1 MESKK
6 SNTKNNI
13 SRRSFIK
20 KSSAAIASTA
30 FMSQIAYPASSS
42 RKIRIGVVGGGF
54 GSGFQWQYHPD
65 CIVEAVS
72 DLRPERKKR
81 LMDVY
86 KCQKSYDSLEELVK
100 DPRIDAVAVFTEGPN
115 HVKHTIECMK
125 HGKHVVSAVPA
136 CMGGGIDEAH
146 RLFDAV
152 KKYGLSYMMAESSY
166 YHGFTI
172 SARKFYAEKKFGEIF
187 YAEAE
192 YQHPGLECI
201 YFKNGKRTWRH
212 GMAPMHYPTHSTAF
226 LIGVTGERL
235 TEVSCHGWGDDD
247 PILKDNVY
255 NNPFWNESAMF
266 KTNRGH
272 AFKVNVWW
280 KGAHKGCERGELNGT
295 KMSFYGPTANGMGPV
310 IVRPDKDRKEVDDG
324 GYERY
329 LPAFEKYQQPNWALT
344 DMLPEPMRKLIGGHG
359 GSSTFITHEFIDAL
373 VHERTPAI
381 DIYESLAYTV
391 PGVIA
396 HESALKG
403 GASLKVPQFDEK
415 KKV

>member
-1 MESKK
+1 MEAEKSRPKK
-6 SNTKNNI
+6 NI

-20 KSSAAIASTA
+20 KSSAVIASTA
-30 FMSQIAYPASSS
+30 FMSQIAYPQSNP

-54 GSGFQWQYHPD
+54 GLGFQWHYHPD

-72 DLRPERKKR
+72 DLRPERKAR
-81 LMDVY
+81 LMEVY

-100 DPRIDAVAVFTEGPN
+100 DPAIDAVAVFTDGPK

-136 CMGGGIDEAH
+136 CMGGGIEEAH
-146 RLFDAV
+146 QLFEAV

-187 YAEAE
+187 YGEGV
-192 YQHPGLECI
+192 YHHSGLESI
-201 YFKNGKRTWRH
+201 YFENGKRTWRH

-235 TEVSCHGWGDDD
+235 TEVSCQGWGDDD

-255 NNPFWNESAMF
+255 NNPFWNETAMF

-272 AFKVNVWW
+272 SFKVDVWW
-280 KGAHKGCERGELNGT
+280 KGAHRGGERGELVGT
-295 KMSFYGPTANGMGPV
+295 KMSFYGPTENGMGPV
-310 IVRPDKDRKEVDDG
+310 IVRPDGNRKEVDDG

-329 LPAFEKYQQPNWALT
+329 LPAFENYEQPNWAET
-344 DMLPEPMRKLIGGHG
+344 DMLPESMRKLVGGHG

-373 VHERTPAI
+373 VHERTPVI
-381 DIYESLAYTV
+381 DIYEALAYTV
-391 PGVIA
+391 PGIIA

-403 GASLKVPQFDEK
+403 GVSMKVPQFDEK